1 MARNIQAEAA
11 GDMPVDEQP
20 TVEPAQPEPS
30 PLAFWRYIGAEQR
43 VYPHVPVT
51 VDAGDVIVHDGPPA
65 DDGRWEQHPGPLTRE
80 PDNTPKPAPVERADH
95 ATAQE

>member
-30 PLAFWRYIGAEQR
+30 PLAFWRYITCRSPSMRATSSSTMGRPPMMGAGSS
-43 VYPHVPVT
+43 T
-51 VDAGDVIVHDGPPA
+51 PA
-65 DDGRWEQHPGPLTRE
+65 R
-80 PDNTPKPAPVERADH
+80 
-95 ATAQE
+95 